1 MRAAGLGVV
10 GALALVVLALPA
22 AADDRGG
29 PKYTINI
36 TNKRG
41 PYEKD
46 GKLVYTITFKVKG
59 SGKEPPVVAPGDKAR
74 IYEDGSQ
81 TKEVV
86 LGTTRAQDLTIMLA
100 LDVSGSMARNSKRG
114 VSKMQE
120 AQEAAR
126 AFLGRLTKKSKAGL
140 VLFDHEIQ
148 PPLPP
153 TADRGPLLQAI
164 DAAQPRGGT
173 AYLDA
178 VYRSLEMLRSAPGN
192 RAVVL
197 MTDGV
202 DLNSRRTASEVVAL
216 ATGKDMKIP
225 VYVIGVGDP
234 GWDEPVST
242 VLVLDHSKSMERSTG
257 ADEKTKIQ
265 ALHEAAGRFVDLM
278 RDKAVA
284 TLLPFSSRVETPE
297 EFTSNKVRLKQRIYR
312 LAPEGGTSLYDA
324 TLAGIETV
332 VASNNPGKKYVVVLT
347 DGVDEDPGSRRDPDE
362 VIARAKQAGVP
373 LFMLGLGAKKD
384 INETVMRRM
393 AEATGGKYFHAENR
407 QRLFTIFETLSLD
420 IHGDGI
426 NEKALRKLAED
437 THGQYYSAGDASRL
451 KLIFAEVAD
460 RLSED
465 YTVTFASRNQRQDGT
480 ISNITIEAVDSA
492 GRVISNKAQQTAA
505 RFGLVVPEL
514 DYVVYLVLLGLLL
527 GLLFLP
533 SWLKRPSGQQAAS
546 PPATPAVVATRP
558 PVARLVPPR
567 R

>member
-1 MRAAGLGVV
+1 MRAVIGCVA
-10 GALALVVLALPA
+10 GALALLVLALPA
-22 AADDRGG
+22 AADNKSG
-29 PKYTINI
+29 PKYTIDI

-46 GKLVYTITFKVKG
+46 GKLVYTITFKVEG
-59 SGKEPPVVAPGDKAR
+59 ADVVGAGDRAVV
-74 IYEDGSQ
+74 YEDRHKVQ
-81 TKEVV
+81 EVV

-126 AFLGRLTKKSKAGL
+126 NFLGRLTPKTGAGL
-140 VLFDHEIQ
+140 ILFDHEIQ
-148 PPLPP
+148 LAQPPGY
-153 TADRGPLLQAI
+153 DRASVLQAI
-164 DAAQPRGGT
+164 DGATPRGGT

-178 VYRSLEMLRSAPGN
+178 VYRALETLRNVPGN

-202 DLNSRRTASEVVAL
+202 DLNSRRTATEVVAL
-216 ATGKDMKIP
+216 AKKEKIP

-234 GWDEPVST
+234 GWEEPVST
-242 VLVLDHSKSMERSTG
+242 VLVLDHSKSMERPAG
-257 ADEKTKIQ
+257 ADRKTKIQ

-278 RDKAVA
+278 RDKATA

-297 EFTSNKVRLKQRIYR
+297 DFTANKVNLRQRIYQ

-324 TLAGIETV
+324 TYAGIETAA
-332 VASNNPGKKYVVVLT
+332 ASSKPGKKYVVVLT
-347 DGVDEDPGSRRDPDE
+347 DGVDEDPGSRRDPQE
-362 VIARAKQAGVP
+362 VIARAKEARVP
-373 LFMLGLGAKKD
+373 LFMLGLGAKGD
-384 INETVMRRM
+384 INETVMRQM
-393 AEATGGKYFHAENR
+393 AETTGGKFFHAENQ
-407 QRLFTIFETLSLD
+407 QRLFSIFETLSVE

-437 THGQYYSAGDASRL
+437 TRGQYYSASDASNL

-460 RLSED
+460 KLQSD

-480 ISNITIEAVDSA
+480 ISDITIEAVDEK
-492 GRVISNKAQQTAA
+492 GNVISNKAQQTAA

-514 DYVVYLVLLGLLL
+514 DYRVYLVLLGLLL

-533 SWLKRPSGQQAAS
+533 SWLKRSTGQPAS
-546 PPATPAVVATRP
+546 STP
-558 PVARLVPPR
+558 PVATLRAPPVGRLVPPR